1 MRKISLE
8 TTQPG
13 MVVARAVLG
22 GNSQVLLKAGTELK
36 PQYVCYLRK
45 LGVSSIYVRDK
56 SVDDIVIND
65 VVSDE
70 TRNEARRLVKTILYD
85 IKTIKPGR
93 KCINTEKEIVE
104 TVTKL
109 IDELLSNRDI
119 LIQLTDVRTS
129 ADYMFAH
136 SVNCCILAGVVAV
149 KMGYDRTT
157 LKQLATGAL
166 LHDIGMVAIP
176 EQILNKPGELTMDE
190 ITTINMHPLYG
201 YEIFKK
207 SNIYHGLAG
216 TIIAQHHEKYN
227 GQGYP
232 YGLKEDEI
240 NPMAQIVGIA
250 DIYDALTS
258 DRPYR
263 KAYHPH
269 EAVEMIMTWGNDLF
283 DIEILQSFLAVI
295 AAYPIGYQVML
306 SSGESGLVVGN
317 NPGFTLHPIVRVLH
331 TGEDFAPHPSPY
343 DVDLSKSL
351 NLVIIK
357 VID

>member
-13 MVVARAVLG
+13 MVVARTVLG
-22 GNSQVLLKAGTELK
+22 GNNQVLLKTGTEIK
-36 PQYVCYLRK
+36 PQYVDYLHK
-45 LGVSSIYVRDK
+45 LGVSSIYVKDK
-56 SVDDIVIND
+56 RMDDIEIYD

-70 TRNEARRLVKTILYD
+70 TRNEARLLVKTILND
-85 IKTIKPGR
+85 IKMNKPGR
-93 KCINTEKEIVE
+93 KSINTEKEIVD

-136 SVNCCILAGVVAV
+136 SVNCSILAGVVAA

-157 LKQLATGAL
+157 LKQLTTGAL

-207 SNIYHGLAG
+207 SSIYHGLAG

-240 NPMAQIVGIA
+240 NPLAQIVGIA
-250 DIYDALTS
+250 NIYDALTS

-269 EAVEMIMTWGNDLF
+269 EAVEMIIAWGNDLF
-283 DIEILQSFLAVI
+283 DIEILQNFLAVV
-295 AAYPIGYQVML
+295 AAYPIGYHVML

-317 NPGFTLHPIVRVLH
+317 NPGFTLRPIVRVLY
-331 TGEDFAPHPSPY
+331 TGEDLAPHPAPY
-343 DVDLSKSL
+343 DIDLSKSL
-351 NLVIIK
+351 NLVISK

>member
-1 MRKISLE
+1 MRRIGLE

-13 MVVARAVLG
+13 MIVAKAVLG
-22 GNSQVLLKAGTELK
+22 GNNQVLLNAGAEIK
-36 PQYVCYLRK
+36 PQYVDYLRK
-45 LGVSSIYVRDK
+45 LGVSSIYIKDK
-56 SVDDIVIND
+56 RIDDIEINE

-70 TRNEARRLVKTILYD
+70 TRNEARRLVKNILHD
-85 IKTIKPGR
+85 IKTNSPGR

-104 TVTKL
+104 TVTKI
-109 IDELLSNRDI
+109 IDELLSNKDI

-136 SVNCCILAGVVAV
+136 SVNCSILAGVVAA
-149 KMGYDRTT
+149 KMGCNRTT
-157 LKQLATGAL
+157 LKQLTTGAL

-176 EQILNKPGELTMDE
+176 EQILNKPGALTLDE
-190 ITTINMHPLYG
+190 IATINKHPLYG
-201 YEIFKK
+201 FEIFKK
-207 SNIYHGLAG
+207 SKIYHGLAG

-232 YGLKEDEI
+232 YGLKKDEI

-250 DIYDALTS
+250 NIYDALTS

-269 EAVEMIMTWGNDLF
+269 EAVEMIMAWGNDLF

-295 AAYPIGYQVML
+295 AAYPIGYHVML

-317 NPGFTLHPIVRVLH
+317 NPGFTLHPIVRVLY
-331 TGEDFAPHPSPY
+331 TGKDLAPHPSPY